1 MHVDVLI
8 IGQGLAGTFLSWNL
22 YKEGKTF
29 LVIDDGNE
37 NSSSKVAA
45 GIINPV
51 TGRRYVNTWMIDELL
66 DFVQIAYRELGEF
79 LHANL
84 IFPKTLIDF
93 FPSPQMLNAFL
104 DRISENGTY
113 LHTYPDQN
121 RFNQYFHYDFGCG
134 EIRPAYI
141 VNVQL
146 LLALWRKKIA
156 ELNALLEEKFICHDL
171 SIEEEYVSYRNIF
184 AQKIIFCAVMF

>member
-84 IFPKTLIDF
+84 IFPKNLVD
-93 FPSPQMLNAFL
+93 
-104 DRISENGTY
+104 G
-113 LHTYPDQN
+113 
-121 RFNQYFHYDFGCG
+121 
-134 EIRPAYI
+134 
-141 VNVQL
+141 
-146 LLALWRKKIA
+146 
-156 ELNALLEEKFICHDL
+156 
-171 SIEEEYVSYRNIF
+171 
-184 AQKIIFCAVMF
+184 